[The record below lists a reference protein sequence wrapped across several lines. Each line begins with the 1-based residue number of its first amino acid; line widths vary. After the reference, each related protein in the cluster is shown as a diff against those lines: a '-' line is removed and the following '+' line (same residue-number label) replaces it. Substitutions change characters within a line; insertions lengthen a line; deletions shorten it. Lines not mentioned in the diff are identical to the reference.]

1 MDAWAIVIGAGDAKQ
16 AGQLAQGRSRRRCD
30 RGPAGVRRE
39 ADVEVGKGLALP
51 LEAGMVEV
59 FASGIGC
66 LGAALGGERQ
76 EDEAQ
81 QAALRIS
88 DRITE

>member
-16 AGQLAQGRSRRRCD
+16 AGQLALGRSRRRGD

-51 LEAGMVEV
+51 WKAGWLRYLRMGSAVWARLWA
-59 FASGIGC
+59 ASSQRMRHRQ
-66 LGAALGGERQ
+66 AALG
-76 EDEAQ
+76 
-81 QAALRIS
+81 IS